1 MPSHPIAT
9 EDIYKERA
17 GRVVEI
23 QPPSNMQEMFDGVK
37 WQQDALAW
45 HCTPLVVR
53 NAESSI
59 FDQGMDVERD
69 IFVGIGRSVD
79 AAVYVGFSREH
90 CRDGTIGNFQHS
102 PDGCFKDFLAFA
114 SVC

>member
-1 MPSHPIAT
+1 MALHTTSST
-9 EDIYKERA
+9 ECREQHFRP
-17 GRVVEI
+17 G
-23 QPPSNMQEMFDGVK
+23 DG
-37 WQQDALAW
+37 
-45 HCTPLVVR
+45 C
-53 NAESSI
+53 
-59 FDQGMDVERD
+59 GRD
-69 IFVGIGRSVD
+69 IFVAIGRSVD